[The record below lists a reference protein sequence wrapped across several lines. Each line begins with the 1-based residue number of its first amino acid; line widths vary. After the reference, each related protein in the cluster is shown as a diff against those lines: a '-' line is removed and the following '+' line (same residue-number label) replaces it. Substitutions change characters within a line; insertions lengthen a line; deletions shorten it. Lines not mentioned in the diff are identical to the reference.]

1 MSGAAGTGE
10 GEGNGAEAEVEV
22 LLFLVGPDQLGAD
35 ASQVLRIE
43 RPHQPGPRRS
53 ALGSA
58 SPKRS
63 LVFTCDEGGAEGAL
77 DVDLVLG
84 VRTVPTRDLRRVPPA
99 ARTAP
104 HAIGFWL
111 DGDRPVLLIDLPRT
125 LAAPAPDIP
134 DSQRKAT

>member
-10 GEGNGAEAEVEV
+10 GDGADVEV
-22 LLFLVGPDQLGAD
+22 LFFQVGADQLGAD
-35 ASQVLRIE
+35 ASQVLRID

-63 LVFTCDEGGAEGAL
+63 LVFACDEGGAEGAF

-84 VRTVPTRDLRRVPPA
+84 VRSVPTRDLRRVPPA

-125 LAAPAPDIP
+125 LTPPAPDIP

>member
-1 MSGAAGTGE
+1 MTSAAGTSEAE
-10 GEGNGAEAEVEV
+10 GAEVEV
-22 LLFLVGPDQLGAD
+22 LFFQVGPDQLGAD
-35 ASQVLRIE
+35 ASQVLRID
-43 RPHQPGPRRS
+43 RPRLPGLRRS
-53 ALGSA
+53 LLGSA

-63 LVFTCDEGGAEGAL
+63 LVFRCDEGGAEGAL

-99 ARTAP
+99 ARVAP

-111 DGDRPVLLIDLPRT
+111 DGDRPVLLIDLPST
-125 LAAPAPDIP
+125 LAPPANDIP